1 MDVFALQASISL
13 DTKGFSQNLS
23 KAESMFNKL
32 QKPIKALD
40 IAIGNL
46 MANAISRVA
55 SSIPA
60 FAQSVVNAAAMVNA
74 EVAQFEATFGDLGE
88 TAETVFSGMAADTG
102 IVADRLKTLGTKAF
116 AQFKGAGLE
125 ADEAIVE
132 MDRHMRLAADAAAYY
147 DISLEDADERL
158 RSFERGNTEAGDAIG
173 LFTSESQRNSYA
185 LERYGKKW
193 LDLTEAQKQMLM
205 LDVAED
211 IYKQNGAMGQAER
224 ESNNLANVLGNL
236 SSVWQRDVL
245 AVIGAPIESA
255 FTPFVQELTEF
266 LQDETVQAKLT
277 EFGETLGGIASS
289 TFDSIMNFLEY
300 ATSDETISNIE
311 TLTNNLGMIVND
323 ISSIA
328 STDVGKGMTIT
339 GIIGIIAKKH
349 PAIAALLLFGTPVVS
364 EYPKIKENAIA
375 GYESFI
381 ADLEKFFSDPFGTIG
396 DAWGTLDTGEE
407 SLYDKFERLRQLGGE
422 VGESFAWIDSIPSF
436 FESVKSAGE
445 TLISSTIERWGA
457 ADQAIQNAWKSVQDF
472 LGVDINP
479 YLSSFIQGVETGWNR
494 VIGWIRDATTK
505 TGEFLSIGIPSA
517 FNSFI
522 DGVVSGWNS
531 VISWVSSAVD
541 KVKAFLGLAD
551 EAEKTAV
558 RIGGDGGY
566 YGGGGKPFATGLTR
580 VPYDNFPALLHRDEA
595 VLTRTQA
602 AEWRAGRSGNVDVSA
617 IASAVYSA
625 VVAGMSGVSVNMDS
639 QRVGDM
645 VTGRV
650 SQNIAMAAWEG
661 RYS

>member
-13 DTKGFSQNLS
+13 DTKGFSQSLS

-116 AQFKGAGLE
+116 SQFKGAGLE

-147 DISLEDADERL
+147 DISLEEADERL

-193 LDLTEAQKQMLM
+193 LDLSEAQKQMLM

-211 IYKQNGAMGQAER
+211 IYNQSGAMGQAER

-255 FTPFVQELTEF
+255 FTPFAQELTEF
-266 LQDETVQAKLT
+266 LQNETVQEKLK
-277 EFGETLGGIASS
+277 EFGEMLGGIAEM
-289 TFDSIMNFLEY
+289 TFDGIMDFLNQLLASGSISEALQSLAENGSDAWSFLKDMWTLAEWLVNNQE
-300 ATSDETISNIE
+300 ALVAVAVTLSLLWTAMHPKSLIFIALELIISNWE
-311 TLTNNLGMIVND
+311 
-323 ISSIA
+323 S
-328 STDVGKGMTIT
+328 
-339 GIIGIIAKKH
+339 
-349 PAIAALLLFGTPVVS
+349 
-364 EYPKIKENAIA
+364 IKEWVTTAYNAIV
-375 GYESFI
+375 
-381 ADLEKFFSDPFGTIG
+381 DFFSITIPA
-396 DAWGTLDTGEE
+396 AWD
-407 SLYDKFERLRQLGGE
+407 
-422 VGESFAWIDSIPSF
+422 
-436 FESVKSAGE
+436 
-445 TLISSTIERWGA
+445 
-457 ADQAIQNAWKSVQDF
+457 
-472 LGVDINP
+472 
-479 YLSSFIQGVETGWNR
+479 SFIQGIV
-494 VIGWIRDATTK
+494 D
-505 TGEFLSIGIPSA
+505 
-517 FNSFI
+517 
-522 DGVVSGWNS
+522 GWNS
-531 VISWVSSAVD
+531 VVGWISSAVD
-541 KVKAFLGLAD
+541 KVMEFLGLAS

-566 YGGGGKPFATGLTR
+566 YGGGGASFATGITR

-602 AEWRAGRSGNVDVSA
+602 ADWRAGRSGNVDVSA

-661 RYS
+661 RYA

>member
-13 DTKGFSQNLS
+13 DTRGFSQSLS
-23 KAESMFNKL
+23 KAESAFSKL
-32 QKPIKALD
+32 QKPINAID
-40 IAIGNL
+40 IAVGHFISNT
-46 MANAISRVA
+46 ISRVA

-60 FAQSVVNAAAMVNA
+60 FAKSVVNAAAMVSA
-74 EVAQFEATFGDLGE
+74 EVAQFEATFGELGDA
-88 TAETVFSGMAADTG
+88 AETVFSGMAADTG

-147 DISLEDADERL
+147 DISLEEADERL
-158 RSFERGNTEAGDAIG
+158 RSFERGNTEAGDSIG

-211 IYKQNGAMGQAER
+211 IYNQSGAMGQAQR

-255 FTPFVQELTEF
+255 FIPFVQELTGF
-266 LQDETVQAKLT
+266 LQNETVQQKLK
-277 EFGETLGGIASS
+277 EFGETLGNIASL
-289 TFDSIMNFLEY
+289 TFDGIINLLNGLVSGEGDVSVIFQNIADAGSNAWSFLNDVWSLLQWLVNNQEALNIVVGIIVALFAAMNPSALIYAALAVIIANWESIKSAVEL
-300 ATSDETISNIE
+300 AWQA
-311 TLTNNLGMIVND
+311 VND
-323 ISSIA
+323 FLN
-328 STDVGKGMTIT
+328 TTI
-339 GIIGIIAKKH
+339 
-349 PAIAALLLFGTPVVS
+349 PA
-364 EYPKIKENAIA
+364 
-375 GYESFI
+375 
-381 ADLEKFFSDPFGTIG
+381 
-396 DAWGTLDTGEE
+396 AW
-407 SLYDKFERLRQLGGE
+407 
-422 VGESFAWIDSIPSF
+422 
-436 FESVKSAGE
+436 
-445 TLISSTIERWGA
+445 
-457 ADQAIQNAWKSVQDF
+457 
-472 LGVDINP
+472 
-479 YLSSFIQGVETGWNR
+479 
-494 VIGWIRDATTK
+494 
-505 TGEFLSIGIPSA
+505 
-517 FNSFI
+517 NSFI
-522 DGVVSGWNS
+522 DGIVEGWNS
-531 VISWVSSAVD
+531 VIGWIQSAID
-541 KVKAFLGLAD
+541 KVNEFLGI
-551 EAEKTAV
+551 EAGAAG
-558 RIGGDGGY
+558 IGGGDAPWYVQEHPDRYPGY
-566 YGGGGKPFATGLTR
+566 KPKATGLTS

-602 AEWRAGRSGNVDVSA
+602 ADWRAGRSGNIDVSA

-661 RYS
+661 RYA

>member
-1 MDVFALQASISL
+1 MDVFSLQASIGL
-13 DTKGFSQNLS
+13 DTSSFSKSIGSASKMFESLEESAEDARKPLSSYKSDVMNLAQTFRKEGMTMSDALKKAYQTIDKSLYGIGQSSDSAGKKAKSAGKNIKGAGNDIQG
-23 KAESMFNKL
+23 AGGKL
-32 QKPIKALD
+32 DSFRQRISALD
-40 IAIGNL
+40 IALGNL
-46 MANAISRVA
+46 LARGIRRLA
-55 SSIPA
+55 SAIPA
-60 FAQSVVNAAAMVNA
+60 FAQSVVNAAAMVSA

-173 LFTSESQRNSYA
+173 LFTSENQRNSYA

-193 LDLTEAQKQMLM
+193 LDLSEAQKQMLM

-211 IYKQNGAMGQAER
+211 IYNQSGAMGQAER

-255 FTPFVQELTEF
+255 FTPFAQELTEF
-266 LQDETVQAKLT
+266 LQNETVQEKLK
-277 EFGETLGGIASS
+277 EFGETLGGIAEM
-289 TFDSIMNFLEY
+289 TFDGIMDFLNQLLSSGSISEALKSLAENGSDAWSFL
-300 ATSDETISNIE
+300 SDMWSFSQWLINNQAALMTVVGTLSLLWTVMHPKSLIFTALSLIISNWETIKE
-311 TLTNNLGMIVND
+311 WVT
-323 ISSIA
+323 IA
-328 STDVGKGMTIT
+328 
-339 GIIGIIAKKH
+339 
-349 PAIAALLLFGTPVVS
+349 
-364 EYPKIKENAIA
+364 YNAIV
-375 GYESFI
+375 
-381 ADLEKFFSDPFGTIG
+381 DFFSITIPA
-396 DAWGTLDTGEE
+396 AW
-407 SLYDKFERLRQLGGE
+407 
-422 VGESFAWIDSIPSF
+422 
-436 FESVKSAGE
+436 
-445 TLISSTIERWGA
+445 
-457 ADQAIQNAWKSVQDF
+457 N
-472 LGVDINP
+472 
-479 YLSSFIQGVETGWNR
+479 SFIQGIV
-494 VIGWIRDATTK
+494 D
-505 TGEFLSIGIPSA
+505 
-517 FNSFI
+517 
-522 DGVVSGWNS
+522 GWNS
-531 VISWVSSAVD
+531 IVGWVRGAID
-541 KVKAFLGLAD
+541 DVKEFLGIQEKVDTSTGFGPGGTMSFD
-551 EAEKTAV
+551 EWHSQVES
-558 RIGGDGGY
+558 GDWY
-566 YGGGGKPFATGLTR
+566 PKATGLTR

-602 AEWRAGRSGNVDVSA
+602 ADWRAGRSGNIDVSA

-661 RYS
+661 RYA

>member
-1 MDVFALQASISL
+1 MDVFALQASIGL
-13 DTKGFSQNLS
+13 DTSSFSKSIGSASKMFENLEESAEDARKPLSSYKGDVMKLAQAFRKEGMTMSDALK
-23 KAESMFNKL
+23 KAYQSIDKSLYGIGQSSDSAGKKAKNAGKNIKSSGNDAKSAGGKFESLRKSVS
-32 QKPIKALD
+32 ALD
-40 IAIGNL
+40 VAFGSLLASGIRRLASAI
-46 MANAISRVA
+46 
-55 SSIPA
+55 PD
-60 FAQSVVNAAAMVNA
+60 FAQSVVNAAAMVSA
-74 EVAQFEATFGDLGE
+74 EVAQFEATFGDLGDA
-88 TAETVFSGMAADTG
+88 AETVFSGMAADTG

-193 LDLTEAQKQMLM
+193 IDLSEAQKQMLM

-211 IYKQNGAMGQAER
+211 IYNQSGAMGQAER

-255 FTPFVQELTEF
+255 FTPFAQELTEF
-266 LQDETVQAKLT
+266 LQNETVQEKLK
-277 EFGETLGGIASS
+277 EFGETLGGIAEM
-289 TFDSIMNFLEY
+289 TFEGIMDFLNQLLASGSISEALQSLAENGSDAWSFL
-300 ATSDETISNIE
+300 SDMWSFSQWLINNQAALMTVVGTLSLLWTVMHPKSLIFTALSLIISNWETIKE
-311 TLTNNLGMIVND
+311 WVT
-323 ISSIA
+323 IA
-328 STDVGKGMTIT
+328 
-339 GIIGIIAKKH
+339 
-349 PAIAALLLFGTPVVS
+349 
-364 EYPKIKENAIA
+364 YNAIV
-375 GYESFI
+375 
-381 ADLEKFFSDPFGTIG
+381 DFFSIT
-396 DAWGTLDTGEE
+396 
-407 SLYDKFERLRQLGGE
+407 
-422 VGESFAWIDSIPSF
+422 IPS
-436 FESVKSAGE
+436 
-445 TLISSTIERWGA
+445 
-457 ADQAIQNAWKSVQDF
+457 AW
-472 LGVDINP
+472 N
-479 YLSSFIQGVETGWNR
+479 SFIQGIV
-494 VIGWIRDATTK
+494 D
-505 TGEFLSIGIPSA
+505 
-517 FNSFI
+517 
-522 DGVVSGWNS
+522 GWNS
-531 VISWVSSAVD
+531 VVGWISSAVD
-541 KVKAFLGLAD
+541 KVMEFLGLAS

-558 RIGGDGGY
+558 RIGGDGGQ
-566 YGGGGKPFATGLTR
+566 YGGGGGKFATGLTR

-602 AEWRAGRSGNVDVSA
+602 ADWRAGRSGNIDVSA

>member
-147 DISLEDADERL
+147 DISLEEADERL

-193 LDLTEAQKQMLM
+193 LDLSEAQKQMLM

-211 IYKQNGAMGQAER
+211 IYNQSGAMGQAER

-255 FTPFVQELTEF
+255 FTPFAQELTEF
-266 LQDETVQAKLT
+266 LQDETVQEKLK
-277 EFGETLGGIASS
+277 EFGEMLGRIAEM
-289 TFDSIMNFLEY
+289 TFDGIMEFLNQLLASGSISEALQSLAENGSDAWSFLKDMWTLAEWLVNNQ
-300 ATSDETISNIE
+300 AALMTVVGTLSLLWTVMHPKSLIFTALGLIISNWETIKE
-311 TLTNNLGMIVND
+311 WVT
-323 ISSIA
+323 IA
-328 STDVGKGMTIT
+328 
-339 GIIGIIAKKH
+339 
-349 PAIAALLLFGTPVVS
+349 
-364 EYPKIKENAIA
+364 YNAIV
-375 GYESFI
+375 
-381 ADLEKFFSDPFGTIG
+381 DFFSITIPA
-396 DAWGTLDTGEE
+396 AW
-407 SLYDKFERLRQLGGE
+407 
-422 VGESFAWIDSIPSF
+422 
-436 FESVKSAGE
+436 
-445 TLISSTIERWGA
+445 
-457 ADQAIQNAWKSVQDF
+457 N
-472 LGVDINP
+472 
-479 YLSSFIQGVETGWNR
+479 SFIQGIV
-494 VIGWIRDATTK
+494 D
-505 TGEFLSIGIPSA
+505 
-517 FNSFI
+517 
-522 DGVVSGWNS
+522 GWNS
-531 VISWVSSAVD
+531 VVSWIQSAIDAVKEFLGIQD
-541 KVKAFLGLAD
+541 KVDTSTGFGP
-551 EAEKTAV
+551 
-558 RIGGDGGY
+558 GGNMSFDDWSSQVESGNWY
-566 YGGGGKPFATGLTR
+566 PKATGLTR

-602 AEWRAGRSGNVDVSA
+602 AYWRAGRSGNVDVSA

-650 SQNIAMAAWEG
+650 SKNIAMAAWEG
-661 RYS
+661 RYA

>member
-13 DTKGFSQNLS
+13 DTKGFSQSLS

-60 FAQSVVNAAAMVNA
+60 FAQSVVNAAAMVSA

-147 DISLEDADERL
+147 DISLEEADERL

-193 LDLTEAQKQMLM
+193 LDLSEAQKQMLM

-211 IYKQNGAMGQAER
+211 IYKQSGAMGQAER

-255 FTPFVQELTEF
+255 FTPFAQELTEF
-266 LQDETVQAKLT
+266 LQNETVQEKLK
-277 EFGETLGGIASS
+277 EFGETLGGIAEM
-289 TFDSIMNFLEY
+289 TFDGIMEFLNQLLASGSISEALQSLAENGSDAWSFLKDMWTLAEWLVNNQ
-300 ATSDETISNIE
+300 AALMTVVGTLSLLWTAMHPKSLIFTALSLIISNWETIKE
-311 TLTNNLGMIVND
+311 WVT
-323 ISSIA
+323 IA
-328 STDVGKGMTIT
+328 
-339 GIIGIIAKKH
+339 
-349 PAIAALLLFGTPVVS
+349 
-364 EYPKIKENAIA
+364 YNAIV
-375 GYESFI
+375 
-381 ADLEKFFSDPFGTIG
+381 DFFSITIPA
-396 DAWGTLDTGEE
+396 AW
-407 SLYDKFERLRQLGGE
+407 
-422 VGESFAWIDSIPSF
+422 
-436 FESVKSAGE
+436 
-445 TLISSTIERWGA
+445 
-457 ADQAIQNAWKSVQDF
+457 N
-472 LGVDINP
+472 
-479 YLSSFIQGVETGWNR
+479 SFIQGIV
-494 VIGWIRDATTK
+494 D
-505 TGEFLSIGIPSA
+505 
-517 FNSFI
+517 
-522 DGVVSGWNS
+522 GWNS
-531 VISWVSSAVD
+531 VVSWVQSAND
-541 KVKAFLGLAD
+541 AVKEFLGLND
-551 EAEKTAV
+551 EANKRTYDNSGPLKV
-558 RIGGDGGY
+558 PDYVGGAIY
-566 YGGGGKPFATGLTR
+566 PYATGLTR

-602 AEWRAGRSGNVDVSA
+602 ADWRAGRSGNIDVSA

-661 RYS
+661 RYT

>member
-13 DTKGFSQNLS
+13 DTKGFSQSLS

-193 LDLTEAQKQMLM
+193 IDLSEAQKQMLM

-211 IYKQNGAMGQAER
+211 IYNQSGAMGQAER

-255 FTPFVQELTEF
+255 FTPFAQELTEF
-266 LQDETVQAKLT
+266 LQNETVQEKLK
-277 EFGETLGGIASS
+277 EFGETLGGIAEM
-289 TFDSIMNFLEY
+289 TFDGIMDFLNQLLASGSIGEALQSLAENGSNAWSFLKDMWTLAEWLVNNQE
-300 ATSDETISNIE
+300 ALVAVAVTLSLLWTAMHPKSLIFIALELIISNWETIKE
-311 TLTNNLGMIVND
+311 WVT
-323 ISSIA
+323 IA
-328 STDVGKGMTIT
+328 
-339 GIIGIIAKKH
+339 
-349 PAIAALLLFGTPVVS
+349 
-364 EYPKIKENAIA
+364 YNAIV
-375 GYESFI
+375 
-381 ADLEKFFSDPFGTIG
+381 DFFSITIPA
-396 DAWGTLDTGEE
+396 AW
-407 SLYDKFERLRQLGGE
+407 
-422 VGESFAWIDSIPSF
+422 
-436 FESVKSAGE
+436 
-445 TLISSTIERWGA
+445 
-457 ADQAIQNAWKSVQDF
+457 N
-472 LGVDINP
+472 
-479 YLSSFIQGVETGWNR
+479 SFIQGIV
-494 VIGWIRDATTK
+494 D
-505 TGEFLSIGIPSA
+505 
-517 FNSFI
+517 
-522 DGVVSGWNS
+522 GWNS
-531 VISWVSSAVD
+531 VVSWIQSAID
-541 KVKAFLGLAD
+541 KVNEFLGI
-551 EAEKTAV
+551 EAGAAG
-558 RIGGDGGY
+558 IGGGDAPWYVREHPERYSGY
-566 YGGGGKPFATGLTR
+566 TPKATGMTR

-602 AEWRAGRSGNVDVSA
+602 ADWRAGRSGNVDVSA

-661 RYS
+661 RYA

>member
-193 LDLTEAQKQMLM
+193 IDLSEAQKQMLM

-211 IYKQNGAMGQAER
+211 IYKQSGAMGQAER

-255 FTPFVQELTEF
+255 FTPFAQELTEF
-266 LQDETVQAKLT
+266 LQDEKVQEKLK
-277 EFGETLGGIASS
+277 EFGETLGGIAEM
-289 TFDSIMNFLEY
+289 TFDGIMDFLNQLLASGSISEALKSLAENGSDAWSFL
-300 ATSDETISNIE
+300 SDMWSFSQWLINNQAALMTVVGTLSLLWTVMHPKSLIFTALSLIISNWETIKE
-311 TLTNNLGMIVND
+311 WVT
-323 ISSIA
+323 IA
-328 STDVGKGMTIT
+328 
-339 GIIGIIAKKH
+339 
-349 PAIAALLLFGTPVVS
+349 
-364 EYPKIKENAIA
+364 YNAIV
-375 GYESFI
+375 
-381 ADLEKFFSDPFGTIG
+381 DFFSITIPA
-396 DAWGTLDTGEE
+396 AW
-407 SLYDKFERLRQLGGE
+407 
-422 VGESFAWIDSIPSF
+422 
-436 FESVKSAGE
+436 
-445 TLISSTIERWGA
+445 
-457 ADQAIQNAWKSVQDF
+457 N
-472 LGVDINP
+472 
-479 YLSSFIQGVETGWNR
+479 SFIQGIV
-494 VIGWIRDATTK
+494 D
-505 TGEFLSIGIPSA
+505 
-517 FNSFI
+517 
-522 DGVVSGWNS
+522 GWNS
-531 VISWVSSAVD
+531 VNSWIQSAID
-541 KVKAFLGLAD
+541 KVNEFLGI
-551 EAEKTAV
+551 EAGAAG
-558 RIGGDGGY
+558 IGGGDAPWYVREHPERYSGY
-566 YGGGGKPFATGLTR
+566 TPKATGMTR

-602 AEWRAGRSGNVDVSA
+602 ADWRAGRSGNVDVSA

-661 RYS
+661 RYA

>member
-1 MDVFALQASISL
+1 MDVFALQASIGL
-13 DTKGFSQNLS
+13 DTSSFSKSIGSASKMFESLEESAEDARKPMSSYKSDVMNLAQTFRKEGMTMS
-23 KAESMFNKL
+23 DALKKAYQTIDKSLYGIGQSSDSAGKKAKSAGKNIKDAGNDIQGSGGKL
-32 QKPIKALD
+32 DSFRQRINALD
-40 IAIGNL
+40 IALGTLLASGIRRL
-46 MANAISRVA
+46 ASAI
-55 SSIPA
+55 PD
-60 FAQSVVNAAAMVNA
+60 FAQSVVNAAAMVSA

-193 LDLTEAQKQMLM
+193 LDLSEAQKQMLM

-211 IYKQNGAMGQAER
+211 IYNQSGAMGQAER

-255 FTPFVQELTEF
+255 FTPFAQELTEF
-266 LQDETVQAKLT
+266 LQDETVQEKLK
-277 EFGETLGGIASS
+277 EFGETLGGIAEM
-289 TFDSIMNFLEY
+289 TFDGIMDFLNQLLSSGSISEALQSLAENGSDAWSFL
-300 ATSDETISNIE
+300 SDMWSFSQWLINNQAALMTVVGTLSLLWTVMHPKSLIFTALGLIISNWETI
-311 TLTNNLGMIVND
+311 
-323 ISSIA
+323 
-328 STDVGKGMTIT
+328 
-339 GIIGIIAKKH
+339 
-349 PAIAALLLFGTPVVS
+349 
-364 EYPKIKENAIA
+364 KEWVTTAYNATV
-375 GYESFI
+375 
-381 ADLEKFFSDPFGTIG
+381 DFFSITIPA
-396 DAWGTLDTGEE
+396 AW
-407 SLYDKFERLRQLGGE
+407 
-422 VGESFAWIDSIPSF
+422 
-436 FESVKSAGE
+436 
-445 TLISSTIERWGA
+445 
-457 ADQAIQNAWKSVQDF
+457 N
-472 LGVDINP
+472 
-479 YLSSFIQGVETGWNR
+479 SFIQGIV
-494 VIGWIRDATTK
+494 D
-505 TGEFLSIGIPSA
+505 
-517 FNSFI
+517 
-522 DGVVSGWNS
+522 GWNS
-531 VISWVSSAVD
+531 VVGWISSAVD
-541 KVKAFLGLAD
+541 KVMEFLGLAS

-558 RIGGDGGY
+558 RIGSDRGY
-566 YGGGGKPFATGLTR
+566 YGGGGASFATGLTR

-602 AEWRAGRSGNVDVSA
+602 ADWRAGRSGNIDVSA

-661 RYS
+661 RYA

>member
-193 LDLTEAQKQMLM
+193 IDLSEAQKQMLM

-211 IYKQNGAMGQAER
+211 IYNQSGAMGQAER

-255 FTPFVQELTEF
+255 FTPFAQELTEF
-266 LQDETVQAKLT
+266 LQDEKVQEKLK
-277 EFGETLGGIASS
+277 EFGETLGGIAEM
-289 TFDSIMNFLEY
+289 TFDGIMDFLNQLLASGSISEALKSLAENGSDAWSFL
-300 ATSDETISNIE
+300 SDMWSFSQWLINNQAALMTVVGTLSLLWTVMHPKSLIFTALSLIISNWETIKE
-311 TLTNNLGMIVND
+311 WVT
-323 ISSIA
+323 IA
-328 STDVGKGMTIT
+328 
-339 GIIGIIAKKH
+339 
-349 PAIAALLLFGTPVVS
+349 
-364 EYPKIKENAIA
+364 YNAIV
-375 GYESFI
+375 
-381 ADLEKFFSDPFGTIG
+381 DFFSITIPA
-396 DAWGTLDTGEE
+396 AW
-407 SLYDKFERLRQLGGE
+407 
-422 VGESFAWIDSIPSF
+422 
-436 FESVKSAGE
+436 
-445 TLISSTIERWGA
+445 
-457 ADQAIQNAWKSVQDF
+457 N
-472 LGVDINP
+472 
-479 YLSSFIQGVETGWNR
+479 SFIQGIV
-494 VIGWIRDATTK
+494 D
-505 TGEFLSIGIPSA
+505 
-517 FNSFI
+517 
-522 DGVVSGWNS
+522 GWNS
-531 VISWVSSAVD
+531 VNSWIQSAID
-541 KVKAFLGLAD
+541 KVNEFLGI
-551 EAEKTAV
+551 EAGAAG
-558 RIGGDGGY
+558 IGGGDAPWYVREHPERYSGY
-566 YGGGGKPFATGLTR
+566 TPKATGMTR

-602 AEWRAGRSGNVDVSA
+602 ADWRAGRSGNVDVSA

-661 RYS
+661 RYA

>member
-193 LDLTEAQKQMLM
+193 IDLSEAQKQMLM

-211 IYKQNGAMGQAER
+211 IYKQSGAMGQAQR

-255 FTPFVQELTEF
+255 FTPFAQELTEF
-266 LQDETVQAKLT
+266 LQNETVQAKLT
-277 EFGETLGGIASS
+277 EFGETLGNIASLA
-289 TFDSIMNFLEY
+289 FDGVINLLNSLVSGDGDVSVVFQNIADAGSNAWSFLNDVWSLLQWLVNNQEALNIVVGVIVALFAAMNPSALIY
-300 ATSDETISNIE
+300 AA
-311 TLTNNLGMIVND
+311 LAV
-323 ISSIA
+323 
-328 STDVGKGMTIT
+328 
-339 GIIGIIAKKH
+339 IIANWE
-349 PAIAALLLFGTPVVS
+349 S
-364 EYPKIKENAIA
+364 IKDI
-375 GYESFI
+375 I
-381 ADLEKFFSDPFGTIG
+381 DL
-396 DAWGTLDTGEE
+396 AW
-407 SLYDKFERLRQLGGE
+407 
-422 VGESFAWIDSIPSF
+422 
-436 FESVKSAGE
+436 
-445 TLISSTIERWGA
+445 
-457 ADQAIQNAWKSVQDF
+457 QAVQDF
-472 LGVDINP
+472 FSITIPAAWN
-479 YLSSFIQGVETGWNR
+479 SFIQGIV
-494 VIGWIRDATTK
+494 D
-505 TGEFLSIGIPSA
+505 
-517 FNSFI
+517 
-522 DGVVSGWNS
+522 GWNS
-531 VISWVSSAVD
+531 VVGWIQSAID
-541 KVKAFLGLAD
+541 AVKEFLGLND
-551 EAEKTAV
+551 EANKRTYDNSGPLKV
-558 RIGGDGGY
+558 PDYVGGSIY
-566 YGGGGKPFATGLTR
+566 PYATGLTR

-602 AEWRAGRSGNVDVSA
+602 ADWRAGRSGNVDVSA

-661 RYS
+661 RYA

>member
-193 LDLTEAQKQMLM
+193 IDLSEAQKQMLM

-211 IYKQNGAMGQAER
+211 IYNQSGAMGQAER

-255 FTPFVQELTEF
+255 FTPFAQELTEF
-266 LQDETVQAKLT
+266 LQNETVQAKLT
-277 EFGETLGGIASS
+277 EFGETLGNIASLA
-289 TFDSIMNFLEY
+289 FDGVINLLNSLVSGDGDVSVVFQNIADAGSNAWSFLNDVWSLLQWLVNNQEALNIVVGVIVALFAAMNPSALIY
-300 ATSDETISNIE
+300 AA
-311 TLTNNLGMIVND
+311 LAV
-323 ISSIA
+323 
-328 STDVGKGMTIT
+328 
-339 GIIGIIAKKH
+339 IIANWESIKD
-349 PAIAALLLFGTPVVS
+349 VV
-364 EYPKIKENAIA
+364 
-375 GYESFI
+375 G
-381 ADLEKFFSDPFGTIG
+381 L
-396 DAWGTLDTGEE
+396 AW
-407 SLYDKFERLRQLGGE
+407 
-422 VGESFAWIDSIPSF
+422 
-436 FESVKSAGE
+436 
-445 TLISSTIERWGA
+445 
-457 ADQAIQNAWKSVQDF
+457 QAVQDF
-472 LGVDINP
+472 FSITIPAAWN
-479 YLSSFIQGVETGWNR
+479 SFIQGIV
-494 VIGWIRDATTK
+494 D
-505 TGEFLSIGIPSA
+505 
-517 FNSFI
+517 
-522 DGVVSGWNS
+522 GWNS
-531 VISWVSSAVD
+531 VDSWIQSAID
-541 KVKAFLGLAD
+541 KVNEFLGI
-551 EAEKTAV
+551 EAGAAG
-558 RIGGDGGY
+558 IGGGDAPWYVREHPERYSGY
-566 YGGGGKPFATGLTR
+566 TPKATGMTR

-602 AEWRAGRSGNVDVSA
+602 ADWRAGRSGNVDVSA

-661 RYS
+661 RYA

>member
-13 DTKGFSQNLS
+13 DTKGFSQSLS

-193 LDLTEAQKQMLM
+193 IDLSEAQKQMLM

-211 IYKQNGAMGQAER
+211 IYNQSGAMGQAER

-255 FTPFVQELTEF
+255 FTPFAQELTEF
-266 LQDETVQAKLT
+266 LQNETVQEKLK
-277 EFGETLGGIASS
+277 EFGETLGGIAEM
-289 TFDSIMNFLEY
+289 TFEGIMDFLNQLLASGSISEALQSLAENGSDAWSFL
-300 ATSDETISNIE
+300 SDMWSFSQWLINNQAALMTVVGTLSLLWTVMHPKSLIFTALSLIISNWETIKE
-311 TLTNNLGMIVND
+311 WVT
-323 ISSIA
+323 IA
-328 STDVGKGMTIT
+328 
-339 GIIGIIAKKH
+339 
-349 PAIAALLLFGTPVVS
+349 
-364 EYPKIKENAIA
+364 YNAIV
-375 GYESFI
+375 
-381 ADLEKFFSDPFGTIG
+381 DFFSITIPA
-396 DAWGTLDTGEE
+396 AW
-407 SLYDKFERLRQLGGE
+407 
-422 VGESFAWIDSIPSF
+422 
-436 FESVKSAGE
+436 
-445 TLISSTIERWGA
+445 
-457 ADQAIQNAWKSVQDF
+457 N
-472 LGVDINP
+472 
-479 YLSSFIQGVETGWNR
+479 SFIQGIV
-494 VIGWIRDATTK
+494 D
-505 TGEFLSIGIPSA
+505 
-517 FNSFI
+517 
-522 DGVVSGWNS
+522 GWNS
-531 VISWVSSAVD
+531 VIDWISSAVD
-541 KVKAFLGLAD
+541 KVMEFLGLAS

-558 RIGGDGGY
+558 RIGEDGGQ
-566 YGGGGKPFATGLTR
+566 YGGGGKGFATGLTR

-602 AEWRAGRSGNVDVSA
+602 ADWRAGRSGNIDVSA

-661 RYS
+661 RYA

>member
-193 LDLTEAQKQMLM
+193 LDLSEAQKQMLM

-211 IYKQNGAMGQAER
+211 IYNQSGAMGQAER

-255 FTPFVQELTEF
+255 FTPFAQELTEF
-266 LQDETVQAKLT
+266 LQDETVQEKLK
-277 EFGETLGGIASS
+277 EFGEMLGGIAEM
-289 TFDSIMNFLEY
+289 TFDGIMDFLNQLLASGSISEALQSLAENGSDAWSFLKDMWTLAEWLVNNQ
-300 ATSDETISNIE
+300 AALMTVAGTLSLLWTAMHPKSLIFTALSLIISNWETIKE
-311 TLTNNLGMIVND
+311 WVT
-323 ISSIA
+323 IA
-328 STDVGKGMTIT
+328 
-339 GIIGIIAKKH
+339 
-349 PAIAALLLFGTPVVS
+349 
-364 EYPKIKENAIA
+364 YNAIV
-375 GYESFI
+375 
-381 ADLEKFFSDPFGTIG
+381 DFFSITIPA
-396 DAWGTLDTGEE
+396 AW
-407 SLYDKFERLRQLGGE
+407 
-422 VGESFAWIDSIPSF
+422 
-436 FESVKSAGE
+436 
-445 TLISSTIERWGA
+445 
-457 ADQAIQNAWKSVQDF
+457 N
-472 LGVDINP
+472 
-479 YLSSFIQGVETGWNR
+479 SFIQGIV
-494 VIGWIRDATTK
+494 D
-505 TGEFLSIGIPSA
+505 
-517 FNSFI
+517 
-522 DGVVSGWNS
+522 GWNS
-531 VISWVSSAVD
+531 VVSWIQGAIDAV
-541 KVKAFLGLAD
+541 KEFLGIQSKVD
-551 EAEKTAV
+551 TSTGFGPDGTMSFDDWHNKVES
-558 RIGGDGGY
+558 GDWY
-566 YGGGGKPFATGLTR
+566 PKATGLTR

-602 AEWRAGRSGNVDVSA
+602 ADWRAGRSGNIDVSA
-617 IASAVYSA
+617 IASAVYNA

-661 RYS
+661 RYA

>member
-13 DTKGFSQNLS
+13 DTKGFSQSLS

-116 AQFKGAGLE
+116 SQFKGAGLE

-193 LDLTEAQKQMLM
+193 LDLSEAQKQMLM

-211 IYKQNGAMGQAER
+211 IYKQSGAIGQAQR
-224 ESNNLANVLGNL
+224 ESDNLANVLGNL

-245 AVIGAPIESA
+245 AVIGAPVESA
-255 FTPFVQELTEF
+255 FTPFVQELTTF
-266 LQDETVQAKLT
+266 LQNETVQTKLA
-277 EFGETLGGIASS
+277 EFGQTLGNIASLA
-289 TFDSIMNFLEY
+289 FD
-300 ATSDETISNIE
+300 
-311 TLTNNLGMIVND
+311 
-323 ISSIA
+323 
-328 STDVGKGMTIT
+328 
-339 GIIGIIAKKH
+339 GIINLLNSLVSGDGDVSVLFQNIADAGSNAWSFLNDVWSLLQWLVNNQEALNIVAGVIVALFAAMNPSALIYAALAVIIANWE
-349 PAIAALLLFGTPVVS
+349 S
-364 EYPKIKENAIA
+364 IKDIIE
-375 GYESFI
+375 
-381 ADLEKFFSDPFGTIG
+381 L
-396 DAWGTLDTGEE
+396 AW
-407 SLYDKFERLRQLGGE
+407 
-422 VGESFAWIDSIPSF
+422 
-436 FESVKSAGE
+436 
-445 TLISSTIERWGA
+445 
-457 ADQAIQNAWKSVQDF
+457 QAVQDF
-472 LGVDINP
+472 FSITIPSAWN
-479 YLSSFIQGVETGWNR
+479 SFIQGIV
-494 VIGWIRDATTK
+494 D
-505 TGEFLSIGIPSA
+505 
-517 FNSFI
+517 
-522 DGVVSGWNS
+522 GWNS
-531 VISWVSSAVD
+531 VVSWIQSAID
-541 KVKAFLGLAD
+541 KVNEFLGI
-551 EAEKTAV
+551 EAGAAG
-558 RIGGDGGY
+558 IGGGDAPWYVREHPERYSGY
-566 YGGGGKPFATGLTR
+566 TPKATGMTR

-602 AEWRAGRSGNVDVSA
+602 ADWRAGRSGNIDVSA

-661 RYS
+661 RYA

>member
-1 MDVFALQASISL
+1 MDVFALQASIGL
-13 DTKGFSQNLS
+13 DTSSFSKSIGSASKMFESLEESAEDARKPLSSYKSDVMNLAQTFRKEGMTMS
-23 KAESMFNKL
+23 DALKKAYQTIDKSLYGIGQSSDSAGKKAKSAGKNIKDAGNDIQGAGGKL
-32 QKPIKALD
+32 DSFRQRISALD
-40 IAIGNL
+40 IALGNL
-46 MANAISRVA
+46 LASGIRRLASAI
-55 SSIPA
+55 PD
-60 FAQSVVNAAAMVNA
+60 FAQSVVNAAAMVSA

-193 LDLTEAQKQMLM
+193 LDLSEAQKQMLM

-211 IYKQNGAMGQAER
+211 IYNQSGAMGQAER

-255 FTPFVQELTEF
+255 FTPFAQELTEF
-266 LQDETVQAKLT
+266 LQNETVQEKLK
-277 EFGETLGGIASS
+277 EFGETLGGIAEM
-289 TFDSIMNFLEY
+289 TFDGIMDFLNQLLSSGSISEALQSLAENGSDAWSFL
-300 ATSDETISNIE
+300 SDMWSFSQWLINNQAALMTVVGTLSLLWTAMHPKSLIFTALSLIISNWE
-311 TLTNNLGMIVND
+311 
-323 ISSIA
+323 A
-328 STDVGKGMTIT
+328 
-339 GIIGIIAKKH
+339 
-349 PAIAALLLFGTPVVS
+349 
-364 EYPKIKENAIA
+364 IKEWVTIAYNAIV
-375 GYESFI
+375 
-381 ADLEKFFSDPFGTIG
+381 DFFSITIPA
-396 DAWGTLDTGEE
+396 AW
-407 SLYDKFERLRQLGGE
+407 
-422 VGESFAWIDSIPSF
+422 
-436 FESVKSAGE
+436 
-445 TLISSTIERWGA
+445 
-457 ADQAIQNAWKSVQDF
+457 
-472 LGVDINP
+472 
-479 YLSSFIQGVETGWNR
+479 
-494 VIGWIRDATTK
+494 
-505 TGEFLSIGIPSA
+505 
-517 FNSFI
+517 NSFI
-522 DGVVSGWNS
+522 DGIVSGWNS
-531 VISWVSSAVD
+531 VVSWIQSAID
-541 KVKAFLGLAD
+541 KVNEFLGI
-551 EAEKTAV
+551 EAGAAG
-558 RIGGDGGY
+558 IGGGDAPWYVREHPERYSGY
-566 YGGGGKPFATGLTR
+566 TPKATGLTR

-602 AEWRAGRSGNVDVSA
+602 ADWRAGRSGNIDVSA

-661 RYS
+661 RYA

>member
-211 IYKQNGAMGQAER
+211 IYNQSGAMGQAER

-255 FTPFVQELTEF
+255 FTPFAQELTEF
-266 LQDETVQAKLT
+266 LQNETVQEKLK
-277 EFGETLGGIASS
+277 EFGETLGGIAEM
-289 TFDSIMNFLEY
+289 TFDGIMDFLNQLLASGSISEALKSLAENGSDAWSFL
-300 ATSDETISNIE
+300 SDMWSLSQWLINNQAALMTVVGTLSLLWTVMHPKSLIFTALSLIISNWE
-311 TLTNNLGMIVND
+311 
-323 ISSIA
+323 S
-328 STDVGKGMTIT
+328 
-339 GIIGIIAKKH
+339 
-349 PAIAALLLFGTPVVS
+349 
-364 EYPKIKENAIA
+364 IKEWVTIAYNAIV
-375 GYESFI
+375 
-381 ADLEKFFSDPFGTIG
+381 DFFSITIPA
-396 DAWGTLDTGEE
+396 AW
-407 SLYDKFERLRQLGGE
+407 
-422 VGESFAWIDSIPSF
+422 
-436 FESVKSAGE
+436 
-445 TLISSTIERWGA
+445 
-457 ADQAIQNAWKSVQDF
+457 N
-472 LGVDINP
+472 
-479 YLSSFIQGVETGWNR
+479 SFIQGIV
-494 VIGWIRDATTK
+494 D
-505 TGEFLSIGIPSA
+505 
-517 FNSFI
+517 
-522 DGVVSGWNS
+522 GWNS
-531 VISWVSSAVD
+531 VVGWIQSAID
-541 KVKAFLGLAD
+541 KVNEFLGI
-551 EAEKTAV
+551 EAGAAG
-558 RIGGDGGY
+558 IGGGSAPWYVREHPERYSGY
-566 YGGGGKPFATGLTR
+566 TPKATGMTR

-602 AEWRAGRSGNVDVSA
+602 ADWRDGRSGGVDTSA

-661 RYS
+661 RYA

>member
-13 DTKGFSQNLS
+13 DTKGFSQSLN

-32 QKPIKALD
+32 QKPIKAID

-60 FAQSVVNAAAMVNA
+60 FAQSVVNAAAMVSA
-74 EVAQFEATFGDLGE
+74 EVAQFEATFGSLGE
-88 TAETVFSGMAADTG
+88 TAETVFAGMAADTG

-147 DISLEDADERL
+147 DISLEEADERL

-193 LDLTEAQKQMLM
+193 LDLSEAQKQMLM

-211 IYKQNGAMGQAER
+211 IYNQSGAMGQAER

-255 FTPFVQELTEF
+255 FTPFAQELTEF
-266 LQDETVQAKLT
+266 LQDETVQEKLK
-277 EFGETLGGIASS
+277 EFGEILGGIAEM
-289 TFDSIMNFLEY
+289 TFDGIMDFLNQLLASGSISEALQSLAENGSKAWSFLKDMWTLAEWLVNNQ
-300 ATSDETISNIE
+300 AALMTVVGTLSLLWTVMHPKSLIFTALGLIISNWETIKE
-311 TLTNNLGMIVND
+311 WVT
-323 ISSIA
+323 IA
-328 STDVGKGMTIT
+328 
-339 GIIGIIAKKH
+339 
-349 PAIAALLLFGTPVVS
+349 
-364 EYPKIKENAIA
+364 YNAIV
-375 GYESFI
+375 
-381 ADLEKFFSDPFGTIG
+381 DFFSITIPA
-396 DAWGTLDTGEE
+396 AW
-407 SLYDKFERLRQLGGE
+407 
-422 VGESFAWIDSIPSF
+422 
-436 FESVKSAGE
+436 
-445 TLISSTIERWGA
+445 
-457 ADQAIQNAWKSVQDF
+457 N
-472 LGVDINP
+472 
-479 YLSSFIQGVETGWNR
+479 SFIQGIV
-494 VIGWIRDATTK
+494 D
-505 TGEFLSIGIPSA
+505 
-517 FNSFI
+517 
-522 DGVVSGWNS
+522 GWNS
-531 VISWVSSAVD
+531 VVSWIQSAID
-541 KVKAFLGLAD
+541 AVKEFLGIQSKVDTSTGFGPGGNMSFD
-551 EAEKTAV
+551 EWHEQVESGNWYPK
-558 RIGGDGGY
+558 
-566 YGGGGKPFATGLTR
+566 ATGLTR

-602 AEWRAGRSGNVDVSA
+602 ADWRAGRSGNIDVSA

-661 RYS
+661 RYA

>member
-1 MDVFALQASISL
+1 MDVFALQASIGL
-13 DTKGFSQNLS
+13 DTSSFSKSIGSASKMFENLEESAEDARKPLSSYKGDVMKLAQAFRKEGMTMSDALKKAYQNIDKSLYGIGQS
-23 KAESMFNKL
+23 SDSAGKKAKNAGKNIKSSGNDAKSAGGKFESLRKSVS
-32 QKPIKALD
+32 ALD
-40 IAIGNL
+40 VAFGSLLASGIRRFASAI
-46 MANAISRVA
+46 
-55 SSIPA
+55 PD
-60 FAQSVVNAAAMVNA
+60 FAQSVVNAAAMVSA

-125 ADEAIVE
+125 ADQAIVE

-193 LDLTEAQKQMLM
+193 IDLSEAQKQMLM

-211 IYKQNGAMGQAER
+211 IYNQSGAMGQAER

-255 FTPFVQELTEF
+255 FTPFAQELTEF
-266 LQDETVQAKLT
+266 LQNETVQEKLK
-277 EFGETLGGIASS
+277 EFGEILGGIAEM
-289 TFDSIMNFLEY
+289 TFDGIMDFLNQLLASGSISEALQSLAENGSDAWSFLKDMWTLAEWLVNNQE
-300 ATSDETISNIE
+300 ALVAVAGTLSLLWTAMHPKSLIFIALSLIISNWETIE
-311 TLTNNLGMIVND
+311 EWVT
-323 ISSIA
+323 IA
-328 STDVGKGMTIT
+328 
-339 GIIGIIAKKH
+339 
-349 PAIAALLLFGTPVVS
+349 
-364 EYPKIKENAIA
+364 YNAIV
-375 GYESFI
+375 
-381 ADLEKFFSDPFGTIG
+381 DFFSITIPA
-396 DAWGTLDTGEE
+396 AW
-407 SLYDKFERLRQLGGE
+407 
-422 VGESFAWIDSIPSF
+422 
-436 FESVKSAGE
+436 
-445 TLISSTIERWGA
+445 
-457 ADQAIQNAWKSVQDF
+457 N
-472 LGVDINP
+472 
-479 YLSSFIQGVETGWNR
+479 SFIQGIV
-494 VIGWIRDATTK
+494 D
-505 TGEFLSIGIPSA
+505 
-517 FNSFI
+517 
-522 DGVVSGWNS
+522 GWNS
-531 VISWVSSAVD
+531 VVSWIQSAID
-541 KVKAFLGLAD
+541 KVNEFLGI
-551 EAEKTAV
+551 EAGAAG
-558 RIGGDGGY
+558 IGGGDAPWYVREHPERYSGY
-566 YGGGGKPFATGLTR
+566 TPKATGLTR

-602 AEWRAGRSGNVDVSA
+602 ADWRAGRSGNVDVSA

-661 RYS
+661 RYA

>member
-1 MDVFALQASISL
+1 MDVFALQASIGL
-13 DTKGFSQNLS
+13 DTSSFSKSIGSASKMFESLEESAEDARKPLSSYKSDVMNLAQTFRKEGMTMS
-23 KAESMFNKL
+23 DALKKAYQTIDKSLYGIGQSSDSAGKKAKSAGKNIKDAGNDIQGAGGKL
-32 QKPIKALD
+32 DSFRQRISALD
-40 IAIGNL
+40 IALGNL
-46 MANAISRVA
+46 LASGIRRLASAI
-55 SSIPA
+55 PD
-60 FAQSVVNAAAMVNA
+60 FAQSVVNAAAMVSA

-193 LDLTEAQKQMLM
+193 LDLSEAQKQMLM

-211 IYKQNGAMGQAER
+211 IYNQSGAMGQAER

-255 FTPFVQELTEF
+255 FTPFAQELTEF
-266 LQDETVQAKLT
+266 LQNETVQEKLK
-277 EFGETLGGIASS
+277 EFGETLGGIAEM
-289 TFDSIMNFLEY
+289 TFDGIMDFLNQLLSSGSISEALQSLAENGSDAWSFL
-300 ATSDETISNIE
+300 SDMWSFSQWLINNQAALMTVVGTLSLLWTAMHPKSLIFTALSLIISNWE
-311 TLTNNLGMIVND
+311 
-323 ISSIA
+323 A
-328 STDVGKGMTIT
+328 
-339 GIIGIIAKKH
+339 
-349 PAIAALLLFGTPVVS
+349 
-364 EYPKIKENAIA
+364 IKEWVTIAYNAIV
-375 GYESFI
+375 
-381 ADLEKFFSDPFGTIG
+381 DFFSITIPA
-396 DAWGTLDTGEE
+396 AW
-407 SLYDKFERLRQLGGE
+407 
-422 VGESFAWIDSIPSF
+422 
-436 FESVKSAGE
+436 
-445 TLISSTIERWGA
+445 
-457 ADQAIQNAWKSVQDF
+457 
-472 LGVDINP
+472 
-479 YLSSFIQGVETGWNR
+479 
-494 VIGWIRDATTK
+494 
-505 TGEFLSIGIPSA
+505 
-517 FNSFI
+517 NSFI
-522 DGVVSGWNS
+522 DGIVSGWNS
-531 VISWVSSAVD
+531 VVSWIQSAID
-541 KVKAFLGLAD
+541 KVNEFLGI
-551 EAEKTAV
+551 EAGAAG
-558 RIGGDGGY
+558 IGGGDAPWYVREHPERYSGY
-566 YGGGGKPFATGLTR
+566 TPKATGLTR

-602 AEWRAGRSGNVDVSA
+602 ADWRAGRSGNIDVSA

-650 SQNIAMAAWEG
+650 SQNIAMAAGEG
-661 RYS
+661 RYA

>member
-13 DTKGFSQNLS
+13 DTKGFSQSLS

-55 SSIPA
+55 SSIPV
-60 FAQSVVNAAAMVNA
+60 FAQSVVNASAMVNA

-158 RSFERGNTEAGDAIG
+158 RSFERGNTEAGEAIG

-193 LDLTEAQKQMLM
+193 LDLSEAQKQMLM

-211 IYKQNGAMGQAER
+211 IYNQSGAMGQAER

-255 FTPFVQELTEF
+255 FTPFAQELTEF
-266 LQDETVQAKLT
+266 LQNETVQEKLK
-277 EFGETLGGIASS
+277 EFGETLGGIAEM
-289 TFDSIMNFLEY
+289 TFDGIMDFLNQLLASGSISEALKSLAENGSDAWSFL
-300 ATSDETISNIE
+300 SDMWSFSQWLINNQAALMTVVGTLSLLWTVMHPKSLIFTALSLIISNWETIKE
-311 TLTNNLGMIVND
+311 WVT
-323 ISSIA
+323 IA
-328 STDVGKGMTIT
+328 
-339 GIIGIIAKKH
+339 
-349 PAIAALLLFGTPVVS
+349 
-364 EYPKIKENAIA
+364 YNAIV
-375 GYESFI
+375 
-381 ADLEKFFSDPFGTIG
+381 DFFSITIPA
-396 DAWGTLDTGEE
+396 AW
-407 SLYDKFERLRQLGGE
+407 
-422 VGESFAWIDSIPSF
+422 
-436 FESVKSAGE
+436 
-445 TLISSTIERWGA
+445 
-457 ADQAIQNAWKSVQDF
+457 N
-472 LGVDINP
+472 
-479 YLSSFIQGVETGWNR
+479 SFIQGIV
-494 VIGWIRDATTK
+494 D
-505 TGEFLSIGIPSA
+505 
-517 FNSFI
+517 
-522 DGVVSGWNS
+522 GWNS
-531 VISWVSSAVD
+531 IVGWIQGAIDAV
-541 KVKAFLGLAD
+541 KEFLGLND
-551 EAEKTAV
+551 EANKRTYDNSGPLKV
-558 RIGGDGGY
+558 PDYVGGSIY
-566 YGGGGKPFATGLTR
+566 PYATGLTR

-602 AEWRAGRSGNVDVSA
+602 ADWRAGRSGNIDVSA

-625 VVAGMSGVSVNMDS
+625 VVAGMSGVTVNMDS

-661 RYS
+661 RYA